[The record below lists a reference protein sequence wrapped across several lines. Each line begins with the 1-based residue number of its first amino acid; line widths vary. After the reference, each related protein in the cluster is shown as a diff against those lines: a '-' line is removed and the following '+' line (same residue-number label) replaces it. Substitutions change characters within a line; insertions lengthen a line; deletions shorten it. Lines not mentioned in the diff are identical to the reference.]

1 VQGRVEAEAACGLA
15 EAGRRRPATGQRR
28 RRWRPGDG
36 DGDGGGTGVMANLG
50 FGSDTILNK
59 QKSIFD

>member
-28 RRWRPGDG
+28 RRWRPGG
-36 DGDGGGTGVMANLG
+36 GDGGLAMATATAAALG
-50 FGSDTILNK
+50 LWLTWVLALIPY
-59 QKSIFD
+59 